1 MPTSWVYQLR
11 KEDLIRELEKRGK
24 STENLTVEELR
35 RQLTQMVKD
44 EESHE
49 EVYQDTMAEK
59 GREKNDSMSQNTTCQ
74 KIQESFQE
82 NTDNIQDG
90 KIWKLWENSIEKWNI
105 HFDGTGDPVEFI
117 EKIEELID
125 TTGADK
131 FKLLPIIPRI
141 LQDIQTLMRRQ
152 GNLSEQERLE
162 RIFENMDPNC
172 KYYIKRQ
179 DFETLRDLIKL
190 AIDYE
195 RIIEEKCKNLQ
206 KREGDVTSP
215 ATRYARLPPRSATR
229 AAHQAARTRNPAQ
242 TGLTALWCHSRTRA
256 VCASEKDRQ
265 LQLSRL
271 ERQHGGRYACSADNG
286 VGPALVTEFTLQVL
300 CEY

>member
-35 RQLTQMVKD
+35 RQLTQMVKV
-44 EESHE
+44 EESYE

-105 HFDGTGDPVEFI
+105 HFDGTGDPV
-117 EKIEELID
+117 
-125 TTGADK
+125 G
-131 FKLLPIIPRI
+131 
-141 LQDIQTLMRRQ
+141 
-152 GNLSEQERLE
+152 
-162 RIFENMDPNC
+162 
-172 KYYIKRQ
+172 
-179 DFETLRDLIKL
+179 
-190 AIDYE
+190 
-195 RIIEEKCKNLQ
+195 KNLQ

-215 ATRYARLPPRSATR
+215 ATLYARLPPALPLAPLIRQR
-229 AAHQAARTRNPAQ
+229 AQ
-242 TGLTALWCHSRTRA
+242 
-256 VCASEKDRQ
+256 EIQ
-265 LQLSRL
+265 LRP
-271 ERQHGGRYACSADNG
+271 
-286 VGPALVTEFTLQVL
+286 V
-300 CEY
+300 

>member
-11 KEDLIRELEKRGK
+11 KEDLIREFEKRGK
-24 STENLTVEELR
+24 SKENLTVEELR

-49 EVYQDTMAEK
+49 EVYQDTMPGK
-59 GREKNDSMSQNTTCQ
+59 GRGKNDSMSQNTTCQ

-141 LQDIQTLMRRQ
+141 LQ
-152 GNLSEQERLE
+152 G
-162 RIFENMDPNC
+162 
-172 KYYIKRQ
+172 
-179 DFETLRDLIKL
+179 
-190 AIDYE
+190 
-195 RIIEEKCKNLQ
+195 KNLQ

-215 ATRYARLPPRSATR
+215 ATRYARLPPALRLAPLIRQR
-229 AAHQAARTRNPAQ
+229 AQ
-242 TGLTALWCHSRTRA
+242 
-256 VCASEKDRQ
+256 EIQ
-265 LQLSRL
+265 LRP
-271 ERQHGGRYACSADNG
+271 
-286 VGPALVTEFTLQVL
+286 V
-300 CEY
+300 

>member
-49 EVYQDTMAEK
+49 EVYQDTMPEK
-59 GREKNDSMSQNTTCQ
+59 GREKT
-74 KIQESFQE
+74 I
-82 NTDNIQDG
+82 DG

-152 GNLSEQERLE
+152 GKLSEQERLE
-162 RIFENMDPNC
+162 RIFENMDPNF

-195 RIIEEKCKNLQ
+195 RITAEKYRKQELTTSYHSRNEHNRKQLRSCLNVDEHLTEYKEFVASTVHPNRKKKKTVGEKKESGQQIRDSKNLQ

-242 TGLTALWCHSRTRA
+242 TGLTALWWGATA
-256 VCASEKDRQ
+256 I
-265 LQLSRL
+265 
-271 ERQHGGRYACSADNG
+271 
-286 VGPALVTEFTLQVL
+286 
-300 CEY
+300 